1 MTIELD
7 PTSDPTWTPAE
18 LASVRGLLEDSV
30 TRIKAELVQLGV
42 DTTGSVSA
50 STVEILHD
58 ELDVASQRSEL
69 LQDAVQAENAAAI
82 LAQIEHVLARLDA
95 GLYGVCESC
104 SGSILR
110 ARLEAF
116 PRATLCM
123 GCVA

>member
-7 PTSDPTWTPAE
+7 PTRDPSWTPDD
-18 LASVRGLLEDSV
+18 LASVRTLLEESV
-30 TRIKAELVQLGV
+30 TRIKAELVLLGADV
-42 DTTGSVSA
+42 TGGVSA
-50 STVEILHD
+50 PTVEILHD
-58 ELDVASQRSEL
+58 ELDVAAQRSEL

-82 LAQIEHVLARLDA
+82 LVQIEHVLDRLDA

-104 SGSILR
+104 SGAIAR